1 VDPLSSPFTL
11 NRAATATVTSNSN
24 WALSLQ
30 GAGNFSDGTG
40 KTFPLSQLGWR
51 VNGGASFAP
60 LSTAAQAVTSG
71 APNTPAGTGT
81 PLDFQ
86 LQVTYADP
94 VSSQPFNTTVTYTAT
109 TP

>member
-1 VDPLSSPFTL
+1 MST
-11 NRAATATVTSNSN
+11 TS
-24 WALSLQ
+24 
-30 GAGNFSDGTG
+30 
-40 KTFPLSQLGWR
+40 
-51 VNGGASFAP
+51 
-60 LSTAAQAVTSG
+60 QAVISG
-71 APNTPAGTGT
+71 APNTPAGTAT